1 MKKKFR
7 KYAFLVFGIHVTPF
21 NGIYNIKFN
30 SASVVRNVRNVE
42 EPIANC
48 FDAYIIPVTEE
59 EIGQEI

>member
-1 MKKKFR
+1 M
-7 KYAFLVFGIHVTPF
+7 TPF

-59 EIGQEI
+59 EIGQEINEMKLKNKSPLDLI

>member
-1 MKKKFR
+1 M
-7 KYAFLVFGIHVTPF
+7 TPF